1 MKSNIFT
8 NLYQY
13 FILNSKCPSKNHFGT
28 SIYFCSEQSCN
39 KGYICSQCLKEDTEH
54 FSQHV
59 KYFIP
64 LDSKKNFF
72 SCLGLEN
79 SDININDFDFNYLK
93 NPKILSQ
100 NKKICDGNNFYE
112 NIKEYIM
119 NIFSDN
125 TKNNF
130 FENKNIIENY
140 IVKNKEKEKKLNEF
154 INNKINGFINK
165 NDKYKINELIEQ
177 IKPYV
182 NYLNEKNK
190 TKEFNEKNKSEK
202 IISFLNEEIPKLIT
216 QCINIY
222 TEPEKDEIN
231 IEFDKLKET
240 INTPE
245 KNNSFYEGSIN
256 NISCIKM
263 ENNFEPEEFESKINI
278 NVNNVNNQNIIKL
291 SSLND
296 SFFKKIE
303 DDSENKIDET
313 RIKNK
318 INKLPFN
325 NYEYQQKENLLFNN
339 REKEKSKFDGFFN
352 NIPEKATIA
361 EPNNFQYYNSNTDL
375 ISELEIKLNRIHN
388 KDSFNNFLKINTPKS
403 NNNKSAINISINNFQ
418 KRNSNNINNINI
430 NNIYQSQRE
439 RKDNNIII
447 NEDDNLNKKTKN
459 NIIRLNKLKQQIGN
473 LIK

>member
-1 MKSNIFT
+1 
-8 NLYQY
+8 
-13 FILNSKCPSKNHFGT
+13 
-28 SIYFCSEQSCN
+28 
-39 KGYICSQCLKEDTEH
+39 
-54 FSQHV
+54 
-59 KYFIP
+59 
-64 LDSKKNFF
+64 
-72 SCLGLEN
+72 
-79 SDININDFDFNYLK
+79 
-93 NPKILSQ
+93 
-100 NKKICDGNNFYE
+100 
-112 NIKEYIM
+112 M

-190 TKEFNEKNKSEK
+190 KKEFNEKNKSEK

-375 ISELEIKLNRIHN
+375 ITELEIKLNKIHN
-388 KDSFNNFLKINTPKS
+388 KDSINNFLKINTPKS

>member
-79 SDININDFDFNYLK
+79 SDININDFDYNYLK
-93 NPKILSQ
+93 NPKILCQ

-119 NIFSDN
+119 NIFNDN

-190 TKEFNEKNKSEK
+190 KKEFNEKNKSEK

-325 NYEYQQKENLLFNN
+325 NYEYQQKENLIFNN

-361 EPNNFQYYNSNTDL
+361 EPNNFQYYNSNTD
-375 ISELEIKLNRIHN
+375 
-388 KDSFNNFLKINTPKS
+388 
-403 NNNKSAINISINNFQ
+403 
-418 KRNSNNINNINI
+418 
-430 NNIYQSQRE
+430 
-439 RKDNNIII
+439 
-447 NEDDNLNKKTKN
+447 
-459 NIIRLNKLKQQIGN
+459 
-473 LIK
+473 